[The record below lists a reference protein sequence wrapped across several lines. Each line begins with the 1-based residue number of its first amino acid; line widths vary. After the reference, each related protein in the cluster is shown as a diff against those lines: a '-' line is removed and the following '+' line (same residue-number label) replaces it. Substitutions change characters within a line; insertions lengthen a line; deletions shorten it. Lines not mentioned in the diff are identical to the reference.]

1 MTKFVIAFLF
11 LAFGAFQGAI
21 ASDGAEEGLYAEFGI
36 SHYSGK
42 SSGDSLSTASAYVE
56 VPLKVG
62 ASLWGTL
69 YHDKDFKGAYVG
81 LSKQFGNWQVALGL
95 GSAWYDDTRKN
106 VINPWLFYSS
116 AEYEA
121 LAHAERYL
129 RDNEDPW
136 FVKGY
141 VQKKFNNFAIGVYG
155 ETDFG
160 IGPMLT
166 ISLHKAIKVWI
177 IVPVASRPN
186 EGGAKFLIGLKYIYE

>member
-1 MTKFVIAFLF
+1 MTKFVIALLL
-11 LAFGAFQGAI
+11 LAFSLFQSAI
-21 ASDGAEEGLYAEFGI
+21 AGETEESGVYAEFGI
-36 SHYSGK
+36 SHYRGNANKDNLSG
-42 SSGDSLSTASAYVE
+42 TTAYVQA
-56 VPLKVG
+56 PFI
-62 ASLWGTL
+62 ADYSAWGSV
-69 YHDKDFKGAYVG
+69 YHDKGFQGVYAGV
-81 LSKQFGNWQVALGL
+81 SKQYGNLQVALGL

-116 AEYEA
+116 DEYEA

-129 RDNEDPW
+129 RDTEDPW

-166 ISLHKAIKVWI
+166 VNLHKAIKVWLV
-177 IVPVASRPN
+177 VPVASRPE